1 MKDLFAAVCLVAVL
15 EGLFLFVAPFA
26 WKRMAERLLDLPS
39 PALRSFG
46 GLVLL
51 AGLSLLWW
59 VRHYRAGPERPARP
73 GGAADRPVKPPVGK
87 VAPDPG
93 NPDNAQKPDGPPRSA
108 FSVSGPSIA
117 GRSPFGAALQVLA
130 SPATVYPS
138 AAPMAATNRGARH
151 GSVCRSVGCPVGR

>member
-51 AGLSLLWW
+51 AGTTACVHMHGPALVDTNLGWRCRPAAGTTGRGLSG
-59 VRHYRAGPERPARP
+59 RRARAGRLT
-73 GGAADRPVKPPVGK
+73 
-87 VAPDPG
+87 
-93 NPDNAQKPDGPPRSA
+93 
-108 FSVSGPSIA
+108 
-117 GRSPFGAALQVLA
+117 GR
-130 SPATVYPS
+130 
-138 AAPMAATNRGARH
+138 
-151 GSVCRSVGCPVGR
+151 

>member
-59 VRHYRAGPERPARP
+59 ARHYRL
-73 GGAADRPVKPPVGK
+73 
-87 VAPDPG
+87 
-93 NPDNAQKPDGPPRSA
+93 RSHA
-108 FSVSGPSIA
+108 WP
-117 GRSPFGAALQVLA
+117 
-130 SPATVYPS
+130 
-138 AAPMAATNRGARH
+138 
-151 GSVCRSVGCPVGR
+151 

>member
-59 VRHYRAGPERPARP
+59 ARHYRAGPERPARP
-73 GGAADRPVKPPVGK
+73 GGAADRPVKPSVGK

-117 GRSPFGAALQVLA
+117 GAPRLEPPSRCWPAPPRFTRPRPRWPQHMRSPSWVSL
-130 SPATVYPS
+130 S
-138 AAPMAATNRGARH
+138 
-151 GSVCRSVGCPVGR
+151 

>member
-26 WKRMAERLLDLPS
+26 WKRMAERLLDMPS

-59 VRHYRAGPERPARP
+59 ARHYR
-73 GGAADRPVKPPVGK
+73 ADRPVKPSVGK